1 MISDIRIIK
10 AVRVRVRATG
20 ACVNREKVRVRAPGA
35 CVLWSK
41 MSEDFLS
48 ARFRAGLISKTCLPT
63 DHGGMLLDTAMYC
76 IHCSSLLQACTS
88 TTSYRLTV
96 ANLGVDLQVLCPGTR
111 NPVASGAAKRSVKN
125 QLTVQGC

>member
-41 MSEDFLS
+41 MSEARGEDFLS
-48 ARFRAGLISKTCLPT
+48 ARFRAGLVSRKTTKIQRVYRRMPSTCSTGRALRSK
-63 DHGGMLLDTAMYC
+63 
-76 IHCSSLLQACTS
+76 
-88 TTSYRLTV
+88 
-96 ANLGVDLQVLCPGTR
+96 
-111 NPVASGAAKRSVKN
+111 
-125 QLTVQGC
+125 

>member
-48 ARFRAGLISKTCLPT
+48 ARFRAEMPRVGLITHTMCVT
-63 DHGGMLLDTAMYC
+63 RQEDGD
-76 IHCSSLLQACTS
+76 
-88 TTSYRLTV
+88 
-96 ANLGVDLQVLCPGTR
+96 DLWAVGSHIQSNRTQNSRPPSRT
-111 NPVASGAAKRSVKN
+111 
-125 QLTVQGC
+125 